1 MKTLSYTPKP
11 TCEQLLH
18 MFDVKKW
25 MDGHI
30 VNTMSGH
37 VHQHKFKFEINDG
50 KVLIFY
56 KKWSTTKDWV
66 HLKPKDILNKSFSIV
81 HTTPDGVPEYVKPT
95 IDSAYLAKISSDLIK
110 FKSKFYDN
118 TTNWWKTLLSNMQS
132 SIYTPV
138 PWSLEILK
146 KCQQESAFGRVKRN
160 RN

>member
-1 MKTLSYTPKP
+1 MP

-37 VHQHKFKFEINDG
+37 VHQHKFKFEINYG

-66 HLKPKDILNKSFSIV
+66 HLKAKDILDKSL
-81 HTTPDGVPEYVKPT
+81 PENEAKQEEPT
-95 IDSAYLAKISSDLIK
+95 VIISFLMI
-110 FKSKFYDN
+110 
-118 TTNWWKTLLSNMQS
+118 
-132 SIYTPV
+132 
-138 PWSLEILK
+138 
-146 KCQQESAFGRVKRN
+146 
-160 RN
+160 